1 MHSQPAASLS
11 NLRFMLRALRHRN
24 YRLFFSG
31 QAISLVGTW
40 LSMIASSWL
49 VYRLATA
56 EGRPAALLLGVVAFA
71 GQFPLFVLTPLT
83 GVWIDRWSR
92 HGILVATQ
100 TASMVQSFVMAALVL
115 SDWITIPQVIAL
127 NAVQGIVNAW
137 DVPARQSFTVEMI
150 EDRDDLSNAIALSS
164 STVHAARLIGP
175 AVGGYL
181 IYAVGEG
188 FCFLIDGFSFLA
200 VLGALLA
207 MRLPARVARGP
218 SVKAL
223 ESLGEG
229 LKYAF
234 GFAPIRTLLS
244 VVAVTSVTSMSQS
257 TLMPIFAARILGG
270 GERTLGWLLGATG
283 VGALAGSLYLASR
296 RSVVGL
302 GRVIAIAGFVLGF
315 AMIGF
320 AWSRW
325 LALSLPLL
333 AVIGLCLVVQMAS
346 CNTMLQT
353 IVDDDKRGR
362 VMALFAMAFLGVAPL
377 GSLWSGA
384 VATLVGAPTT
394 VTIAALGG
402 FATAAFFAL
411 KLPKLRPLIRPIY
424 QSKGILPQVAAALES
439 TEALDDPTQ
448 D

>member
-1 MHSQPAASLS
+1 
-11 NLRFMLRALRHRN
+11 
-24 YRLFFSG
+24 
-31 QAISLVGTW
+31 
-40 LSMIASSWL
+40 
-49 VYRLATA
+49 
-56 EGRPAALLLGVVAFA
+56 
-71 GQFPLFVLTPLT
+71 
-83 GVWIDRWSR
+83 
-92 HGILVATQ
+92 
-100 TASMVQSFVMAALVL
+100 
-115 SDWITIPQVIAL
+115 
-127 NAVQGIVNAW
+127 VNAW

-188 FCFLIDGFSFLA
+188 YCFLIDGFSFLA

-207 MRLPARVARGP
+207 MRLPMRVAGAP
-218 SVKAL
+218 SAKAWA
-223 ESLGEG
+223 SLREG
-229 LKYAF
+229 VRYAF
-234 GFAPIRTLLS
+234 GFAPIRTLLT
-244 VVAVTSVTSMSQS
+244 VVAVTSLTSMSQS

-283 VGALAGSLYLASR
+283 VGALVGSLYLASR
-296 RSVVGL
+296 RTVVGL
-302 GRVIAIAGFVLGF
+302 GRVVTVAGFVLGF
-315 AMIGF
+315 AMLGF
-320 AWSRW
+320 AWSQW

-377 GSLWSGA
+377 GSIWGGA
-384 VATLVGAPTT
+384 VATLLGAPAT
-394 VTIAALGG
+394 VTIAAVGC
-402 FATAAFFAL
+402 FATATYFAL
-411 KLPKLRPLIRPIY
+411 RLPKLRPLIRPIY
-424 QSKGILPQVAAALES
+424 QSKGILPQVAAAIES